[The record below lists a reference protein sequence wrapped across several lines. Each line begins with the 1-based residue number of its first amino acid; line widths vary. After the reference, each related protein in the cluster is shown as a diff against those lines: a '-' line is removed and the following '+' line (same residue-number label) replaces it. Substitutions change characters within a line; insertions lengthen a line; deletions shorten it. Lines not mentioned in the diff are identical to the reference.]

1 MAGIFDLLTQADANQ
16 QTFMDILAG
25 RRIPRRSNDPVL
37 TASNVPPAVLAQAN
51 QQDAVANMDA
61 SSAVDPSPMIVQA
74 MQNGGRPVQGPASY
88 DDPDTAQALA
98 QAQIDPTRIAPG
110 PDPFANTY
118 NRTATGYQSAL
129 KAAEDANK
137 SNYGWADALIDA
149 GRGLMI
155 AGSPDP
161 ARAAGAFSDAWANER
176 ASRRPKVTP
185 LQNGAFSLI
194 TNPDGS
200 TRIVRN
206 DEVADFIRQTA
217 GDKLLADLVKIDRR
231 GTVAQNNDTAKLTN
245 KELVE
250 QAGGVDAPTEFRGSV
265 NDKINRINNLV
276 GAVRG
281 IDTVAGVE
289 TPFIAN
295 IIDQTYGRLTG
306 SNSFSFRRDLE
317 SLINEDV
324 LTLAQQMK
332 GALSNADVLFLKS
345 IQPRPDDP
353 IDRKITYLNEL
364 RSRIQSGEERR
375 IEYAKSLRERGV
387 TGQSGGQQGGEQP
400 AASPAPAPA
409 AAAPAAS
416 SGGPTRVSSED
427 DWAKLPS
434 GTRYIGPD
442 GKERTKR

>member
-1 MAGIFDLLTQADANQ
+1 MAGILDTINNLLSRGALGEEAVR
-16 QTFMDILAG
+16 ILTG
-25 RRIPRRSNDPVL
+25 EQPVPQRSNDSL
-37 TASNVPPAVLAQAN
+37 LMQNATPPALRPPAPAP
-51 QQDAVANMDA
+51 A
-61 SSAVDPSPMIVQA
+61 SAPTPMMVQA
-74 MQNGGRPVQGPASY
+74 MQQGQVPNTAGQSY
-88 DDPDTAQALA
+88 DMPDVTQAIQ
-98 QAQIDPTRIAPG
+98 QAQIDPRTIAPG

-118 NRTATGYQSAL
+118 NRTSTGYQSAV

-161 ARAAGAFSDAWANER
+161 ARAAASFADSWANER

-217 GDKLLADLVKIDRR
+217 GDKLLADMMKIDRR
-231 GTVAQNNDTAKLTN
+231 GVVQQQGDINKLTN

-250 QAGGVDAPTEFRGSV
+250 QAGGVDAPVEFRGSV

-281 IDTVAGVE
+281 IDTVAGIE

-295 IIDQTYGRLTG
+295 IVDQTYGRLTG
-306 SNSFSFRRDLE
+306 SNAFSFRRDLE

-387 TGQSGGQQGGEQP
+387 TGQSGNQQGGEQP

-409 AAAPAAS
+409 ASPS
-416 SGGPTRVSSED
+416 SGGSDLSAQVKSAFGSYEPDKYEYRINNGVVQRK
-427 DWAKLPS
+427 AK
-434 GTRYIGPD
+434 
-442 GKERTKR
+442 